1 MKIIN
6 EALDHND
13 MVGQVDKTISIDEY
27 AAKMGEDEDIVTI
40 AFTVNSKSAGQDL
53 VNWFEGG
60 YDYILDSQ
68 VSDGEVKPGKFLVF
82 VEMQRRHS
90 VPRHLCELLDDLE
103 TLTGHSCED
112 YDIKVDNK
120 RHKAEIDVLKN
131 VIILTPSDYRRIKE
145 KDLNEM
151 RELMGNQPVKIYK
164 EQDSLMK
171 DFISKAGL

>member
-13 MVGQVDKTISIDEY
+13 MKGQIEPIVSVDEY

-60 YDYILDSQ
+60 YDFILDSQ
-68 VSDGEVKPGKFLVF
+68 VSEGEVKPGKFLVF

-90 VPRHLCELLDDLE
+90 VPRHLCEMLSDLE
-103 TLTGHSCED
+103 TLTGMSCDD
-112 YDIKVDNK
+112 YEIKIDNK

-131 VIILTPSDYRRIKE
+131 VIILTPSDYRKIKE
-145 KDLNEM
+145 QDLNEM
-151 RELMGNQPVKIYK
+151 RELIGNKPVKIYK
-164 EQDSLMK
+164 EQDSLLK
-171 DFISKAGL
+171 DYLSKAGL